1 MMSLIELNDDQ
12 RWVPTH
18 VNVTVLRARGLRTKG
33 KHGSRYVYT
42 IIQVGKD
49 KYTTG
54 LVEKATVPEWNEECC
69 FELLPG
75 ILEAGG
81 RSAFPSGS
89 GDLVLTVMHR
99 VLIGLD
105 VFLGQAIVPLDK
117 IFQDGMCPR
126 DEWLKLNSKASRKEK
141 ERGEIQVTVQ
151 FTRNNM
157 TASMFDLTMKD
168 KPRSTFGKLKDRVTG
183 RKRDDM
189 ESSSAIVPG
198 RFAALSSSLG
208 QPFGE
213 GSGGGEDPGE
223 VEVAEEKRSKVK
235 DFFLGKGKLRRS
247 SDTWSC
253 SSLASESSVS
263 STTSESHCPP
273 SLGLGLLV
281 DPPSS
286 PIYSSKVK
294 DTHHGDT
301 DLAKK
306 VLTTTQS
313 SPKILTHK
321 RAFSDEASRIT
332 TTAIPRPC
340 PAVESLK
347 GHGMTLSQSS
357 LCINGSHV
365 YGSEPVGPKGSST
378 LPSKLVLLEKCSP
391 LSRSLQNLTKRSED
405 KGSAGEGRRW
415 SFDKVKKDEKDE
427 EKEAEPP
434 VSQFQSARVGGRPV
448 QAAAPM
454 LSSTTT
460 VDSADKG
467 KKLRK
472 TLFSGGR
479 SDSLPAKSEL
489 SQGSPP
495 PEGRLRGWFGS
506 SDSQNKPRL
515 EVSPK
520 VESESD
526 TPPPLPPRSPIPLQ
540 CSSPSASFTGHSS
553 PDSAHPT
560 NPFTP
565 SLSLTPDPI
574 SPFNP
579 FLPRMQCNPFF
590 EDLIAEEGQ
599 KSPPFATCSPVTPLC
614 HSTALPSVT
623 SPTHDPAVQIEMAAI
638 WRDQPKPVARQTSL
652 PALLPTPATASPPNP
667 FTSRSISESGGG
679 EWDESFDAFAS
690 SRLNSPK
697 GSPTN
702 HPSIATSR
710 QAQVRSTPPYESY
723 TIPPIEEMRMS
734 EEEEPPRLPPRR
746 PIIRTLVNERPSD
759 SWLHRGQEL
768 AVQKEACLLSQTG
781 AASLQHTREWG
792 HKRHTPSPHLY
803 PSPGKDLVSSDLL
816 DFHTVHSQH
825 YANMSPESP
834 SPFKSEDEFKKF
846 DYEPLR
852 DEDDKIIFTEQDLWP
867 DATDSIISL
876 ASEDTTDASPTV
888 RKYAIVKNTSHS
900 ELKDLSLPVML
911 LNSERTVADLLTKSC
926 PKHSKSG
933 LKTLDI
939 ASTPPDLT
947 TDSFSIHPD
956 KPTKSRNN
964 NYESPPLTLED
975 LNKNKSDSDF
985 CFIDSAS
992 DASPSPS
999 DMMTV
1004 HTLKSLGGICPQ
1016 PPQDTPIALSHEQ
1029 MMLYAEDMLIVQKTS
1044 TIDVNSAVIV
1054 NLPEVSSL
1062 CQDNCL
1068 DGGCELNTSRRDSAS
1083 NMKSISIF
1091 KPDSL
1096 NIERET
1102 VELKDTQS
1110 PMDRNGNITKSKI
1123 DSSKLDP
1130 LCHVRSFPV
1139 SSQMEMQQ
1147 EVVRNKQE
1155 VSQPLAKR
1163 TNPVSESSPRGT
1175 SSHRSLKGM
1184 IRELHG
1190 NSDANSPGKGLGESP
1205 LHQSRSSGQII
1216 SESIEGPF
1224 SYQPTKSPFSSP
1236 LSPNRETTLKAAT
1249 LFVSSQ
1255 KIHTHS
1261 STQSI
1266 PKENCLTEHSSSK
1279 YAGAISFEDLHAK
1292 VAPNVRSPM
1301 SARLRPGTTVHASNP
1316 CASNPSSATPS
1327 LATETNGQ
1335 AKLPP
1340 TPVPP
1345 SIHHPPTV
1353 RPSTGASATLA
1364 VAPYTS
1370 SFFSSSSSYTTAQP
1384 LVDARHTLLPE
1395 ETQPAS
1401 SLPRQESSPHPVKPL
1416 TTTASQG
1423 EKKEC
1428 RSVLEKLKSSIHPGR
1443 SAQQTLAVAETE
1455 KKIEESLADSSAQY
1469 EQLTNMELISLLLQQ
1484 EMDMEKQQVAS
1495 DQQAAMLEKHEAE
1508 LKKIKAQVRD
1518 LEDYIDKLL
1527 VQIMEQTPTL
1537 LQVRSRHK

>member
-42 IIQVGKD
+42 IIQVGKE

-183 RKRDDM
+183 RKRGDM

-247 SDTWSC
+247 SDTRSC
-253 SSLASESSVS
+253 SSLASESSMS
-263 STTSESHCPP
+263 STTSESP

-301 DLAKK
+301 DQAKK

-340 PAVESLK
+340 PAVASLK
-347 GHGMTLSQSS
+347 GQGMTLSQSS

-506 SDSQNKPRL
+506 SDSQNKP
-515 EVSPK
+515 
-520 VESESD
+520 
-526 TPPPLPPRSPIPLQ
+526 
-540 CSSPSASFTGHSS
+540 
-553 PDSAHPT
+553 
-560 NPFTP
+560 
-565 SLSLTPDPI
+565 
-574 SPFNP
+574 
-579 FLPRMQCNPFF
+579 
-590 EDLIAEEGQ
+590 
-599 KSPPFATCSPVTPLC
+599 
-614 HSTALPSVT
+614 
-623 SPTHDPAVQIEMAAI
+623 
-638 WRDQPKPVARQTSL
+638 
-652 PALLPTPATASPPNP
+652 
-667 FTSRSISESGGG
+667 
-679 EWDESFDAFAS
+679 
-690 SRLNSPK
+690 
-697 GSPTN
+697 
-702 HPSIATSR
+702 
-710 QAQVRSTPPYESY
+710 
-723 TIPPIEEMRMS
+723 
-734 EEEEPPRLPPRR
+734 
-746 PIIRTLVNERPSD
+746 
-759 SWLHRGQEL
+759 
-768 AVQKEACLLSQTG
+768 
-781 AASLQHTREWG
+781 
-792 HKRHTPSPHLY
+792 
-803 PSPGKDLVSSDLL
+803 
-816 DFHTVHSQH
+816 
-825 YANMSPESP
+825 
-834 SPFKSEDEFKKF
+834 
-846 DYEPLR
+846 
-852 DEDDKIIFTEQDLWP
+852 
-867 DATDSIISL
+867 
-876 ASEDTTDASPTV
+876 
-888 RKYAIVKNTSHS
+888 
-900 ELKDLSLPVML
+900 
-911 LNSERTVADLLTKSC
+911 
-926 PKHSKSG
+926 
-933 LKTLDI
+933 
-939 ASTPPDLT
+939 
-947 TDSFSIHPD
+947 
-956 KPTKSRNN
+956 
-964 NYESPPLTLED
+964 
-975 LNKNKSDSDF
+975 
-985 CFIDSAS
+985 
-992 DASPSPS
+992 
-999 DMMTV
+999 
-1004 HTLKSLGGICPQ
+1004 
-1016 PPQDTPIALSHEQ
+1016 
-1029 MMLYAEDMLIVQKTS
+1029 
-1044 TIDVNSAVIV
+1044 
-1054 NLPEVSSL
+1054 
-1062 CQDNCL
+1062 
-1068 DGGCELNTSRRDSAS
+1068 
-1083 NMKSISIF
+1083 
-1091 KPDSL
+1091 
-1096 NIERET
+1096 
-1102 VELKDTQS
+1102 
-1110 PMDRNGNITKSKI
+1110 
-1123 DSSKLDP
+1123 
-1130 LCHVRSFPV
+1130 
-1139 SSQMEMQQ
+1139 
-1147 EVVRNKQE
+1147 
-1155 VSQPLAKR
+1155 
-1163 TNPVSESSPRGT
+1163 
-1175 SSHRSLKGM
+1175 
-1184 IRELHG
+1184 
-1190 NSDANSPGKGLGESP
+1190 
-1205 LHQSRSSGQII
+1205 
-1216 SESIEGPF
+1216 
-1224 SYQPTKSPFSSP
+1224 
-1236 LSPNRETTLKAAT
+1236 
-1249 LFVSSQ
+1249 
-1255 KIHTHS
+1255 
-1261 STQSI
+1261 
-1266 PKENCLTEHSSSK
+1266 
-1279 YAGAISFEDLHAK
+1279 
-1292 VAPNVRSPM
+1292 
-1301 SARLRPGTTVHASNP
+1301 
-1316 CASNPSSATPS
+1316 
-1327 LATETNGQ
+1327 
-1335 AKLPP
+1335 
-1340 TPVPP
+1340 
-1345 SIHHPPTV
+1345 
-1353 RPSTGASATLA
+1353 
-1364 VAPYTS
+1364 
-1370 SFFSSSSSYTTAQP
+1370 
-1384 LVDARHTLLPE
+1384 
-1395 ETQPAS
+1395 
-1401 SLPRQESSPHPVKPL
+1401 SPHPVKPL

-1423 EKKEC
+1423 EKKEG

-1495 DQQAAMLEKHEAE
+1495 DQQAVMLEKHEAE